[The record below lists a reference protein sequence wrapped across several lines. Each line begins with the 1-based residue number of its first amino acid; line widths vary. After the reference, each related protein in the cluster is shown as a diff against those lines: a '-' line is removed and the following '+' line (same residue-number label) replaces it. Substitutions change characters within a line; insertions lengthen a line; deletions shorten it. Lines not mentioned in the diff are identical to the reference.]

1 MKYNRPPI
9 APYTPRNI
17 RSPLAGFAARFQSI
31 VFFLIPIMYVIQN
44 PTFQRYDEIESG
56 IKLYHLFAIALF
68 AVSAYRASLKAI
80 VMFLLFT
87 SLAISATF
95 FSDTAEV
102 NTRFLNAGGFAM
114 MFLGAAGAGAA
125 DRRYAR
131 NGAMVAAI
139 LLAVTT
145 LWQLP
150 TIISTAA
157 ANIEGRALYP
167 TLMAGGIN
175 IQASTFAIL
184 YVWAVGGQLVSTGGA
199 ILVAFM
205 LTQTRS
211 IFLVFPAIFAD
222 QLGRKGSSQHFV
234 RNLIAFIAFGVVLAG
249 MLYLNI
255 IDISKLIN
263 RIYAIFSGD
272 AGTQGRLLLYQVALS
287 HTECYLTG
295 CGFGSAA
302 DLIAGANYS
311 SLYEDNFHNIY
322 VQTIVEM
329 GIFGLLLYV
338 YLLTSS
344 YLQAR
349 SRLKDR
355 GLGIAI
361 LATAIMG
368 LVEFNGLDFLT
379 AFLIGLGF
387 SRVAH
392 ASDHHRLRKSR

>member
-1 MKYNRPPI
+1 MQ
-9 APYTPRNI
+9 A
-17 RSPLAGFAARFQSI
+17 PLAGLVANIQSI

-56 IKLYHLFAIALF
+56 VKLYHLFAVGLF
-68 AVSAYRASLKAI
+68 LISAYRASLKAVI
-80 VMFLLFT
+80 LFLLFT
-87 SLAISATF
+87 SIAISATF
-95 FSDTAEV
+95 LNETAEV

-114 MFLGAAGAGAA
+114 MFLGAAGAGAI

-131 NGAMVAAI
+131 RGAMVAAM
-139 LLAVTT
+139 LLGVTT

-157 ANIEGRALYP
+157 TNIEGRALYP

-184 YVWAVGGQLVSTGGA
+184 YVWAVGGNLISTAGA
-199 ILVAFM
+199 VLVAFM

-222 QLGRKGSSQHFV
+222 RLGRKGNSRNFV
-234 RNLIAFIAFGVVLAG
+234 RNLIAFVAFGIMLAA

-255 IDISKLIN
+255 IDVSKLVN

-272 AGTQGRLLLYQVALS
+272 AGTEGRMLLYRVALS
-287 HTECYLTG
+287 HTECYLSG

-302 DLIAGANYS
+302 DLIAQSNYT

-329 GIFGLLLYV
+329 GIFGLLLYI
-338 YLLTSS
+338 YLLASS
-344 YLQAR
+344 YFQSRL
-349 SRLKDR
+349 RLKDR
-355 GLGIAI
+355 GLAIAI
-361 LATAIMG
+361 LTTAIMG
-368 LVEFNGLDFLT
+368 LVEFNGLDFLS
-379 AFLIGLGF
+379 AFLMGLGF

-392 ASDHHRLRKSR
+392 ASDHYRLRKSR

>member
-1 MKYNRPPI
+1 MKYERPP
-9 APYTPRNI
+9 AVRYTPRAAQA
-17 RSPLAGFAARFQSI
+17 PLAGFVAGFQSLI
-31 VFFLIPIMYVIQN
+31 FFLIPIMYVIQN

-56 IKLYHLFAIALF
+56 VKLYHLFAVALF
-68 AVSAYRASLKAI
+68 VVSAYRASLKSI
-80 VMFLLFT
+80 MMFLLFT
-87 SLAISATF
+87 STAISATF
-95 FSDTAEV
+95 FNETAEI

-114 MFLGAAGAGAA
+114 MFLGAAGAGAV

-131 NGAMVAAI
+131 NGAIAEAL
-139 LLAVTT
+139 LLAATT

-184 YVWAVGGQLVSTGGA
+184 YVWGAGGNLIATAGAV
-199 ILVAFM
+199 LVAFM
-205 LTQTRS
+205 LTQTRA

-222 QLGRKGSSQHFV
+222 RFGRKGKSRNLV
-234 RNLIAFIAFGVVLAG
+234 RNLIALIAFGVMLAA

-255 IDISKLIN
+255 IDVSKLVN

-272 AGTQGRLLLYQVALS
+272 AGTEGRFLLYQVALS
-287 HTECYLTG
+287 HTECYLAG
-295 CGFGSAA
+295 CGFGSASE
-302 DLIAGANYS
+302 LISQSNYF
-311 SLYEDNFHNIY
+311 SLFEDNFHNIY

-329 GIFGLLLYV
+329 GIFGFFLYV
-338 YLLTSS
+338 HLLASS

-355 GLGIAI
+355 GLAIAI
-361 LATAIMG
+361 LATSIMG
-368 LVEFNGLDFLT
+368 FVEFNGLEYLT

-392 ASDHHRLRKSR
+392 ASDYYRLRQSR